1 MNSFSKQEKTRVIAF
16 AAISLLSVILVVWLA
31 WGICDSVT
39 VMPVDYDD
47 IGEIS
52 VDGSDWTG
60 IFRLG
65 AGIVNGMFMV
75 IYFAAALIYAFL
87 ATVGAALSSV
97 ILRAVALKNAEN
109 IAAEELALTRKIFLA
124 ASVAQAAVP
133 VLVMTG
139 YIIASGSTFGLMSL
153 LLCWQYPLFMGL
165 IYIKKLKR
173 LAADEKESKGYPM

>member
-1 MNSFSKQEKTRVIAF
+1 MDNFSKQEKIRVVVF
-16 AAISLLSVILVVWLA
+16 AAISLLSVIFVVWFA

-39 VMPVDYDD
+39 VMPIDYDD

-52 VDGSDWTG
+52 VDGSDFTG
-60 IFRLG
+60 IFQLG
-65 AGIVNGMFMV
+65 AGIVNGMFLM

-87 ATVGAALSSV
+87 VTVGAALSSV
-97 ILRAVALKNAEN
+97 LLRVIALKNAEN
-109 IAAEELALTRKIFLA
+109 IAVEELALTRKIFLA
-124 ASVAQAAVP
+124 ASIAQAAVP

-165 IYIKKLKR
+165 IYIKKLKK
-173 LAADEKESKGYPM
+173 LAAAMR

>member
-1 MNSFSKQEKTRVIAF
+1 MNSFSKQEKTRVIVF
-16 AAISLLSVILVVWLA
+16 TVISLLSVVFVVWFA

-39 VMPVDYDD
+39 VMPIDYDD

-60 IFRLG
+60 IFQLG
-65 AGIVNGMFMV
+65 AGIVNGMFMM

-87 ATVGAALSSV
+87 VTVGAALSSV
-97 ILRAVALKNAEN
+97 LLRAVALKTAEN
-109 IAAEELALTRKIFLA
+109 IAVEELALTRKIFLA
-124 ASVAQAAVP
+124 ASIAQAAVP

-165 IYIKKLKR
+165 IYIKKLKK
-173 LAADEKESKGYPM
+173 LAAAMG